1 MEPLYT
7 STEARK
13 KLNVSTSTFKR
24 LVDSGK
30 IRKVV
35 PPNKK
40 NGMYIKE
47 DVDRIIE
54 ATMPFTQNA
63 TKRKKLDTT
72 VDWQKISDLP
82 AILKLDLEVYHEA
95 IVGDI
100 NLYISWEMKNPKITL
115 ISYETNNR
123 ENILAYLSLV
133 PLPEQVILSI
143 LGGEREE
150 LSITADEVET
160 YERKGAYTLLAESVV
175 THPDY
180 PEQLNHILR
189 EALHF
194 WCDQYPDRYIEK
206 IYAQAATDDGDMLI
220 RKLYFSP
227 LYYLADNAY
236 VLDLRRPGIAKPI
249 RVFQQCLQ
257 QKRESQ
263 RDKLSFL
270 QDREVSNFRKATKQ
284 DIPFCVELSRKT
296 FPNLTQGIAS
306 AETRI
311 AWMKRNS
318 DICYVSTYKGNIVGY
333 TTILPLEQEK
343 IERILNNEDFVRNI
357 KPEEIKPFDS
367 KTPVDIYIMTM
378 VTDPKLSRV
387 QKRTFGA
394 NMVRKL
400 EEVIL
405 DLGKRGVRINNLYA
419 RSDTPDGIRILRK
432 MGFMEIPSTT
442 SSRNFV
448 INVEESGVP
457 LIQRYKEALASH

>member
-13 KLNVSTSTFKR
+13 KLKVSTSTFKR

-30 IRKVV
+30 IRKVI

-47 DVDRIIE
+47 DVDRVIE
-54 ATMPFTQNA
+54 ETLPFTQN
-63 TKRKKLDTT
+63 TGKQKRLSTT

-133 PLPEQVILSI
+133 PLPEQVIMSI
-143 LGGEREE
+143 LRGEREE
-150 LSITADEVET
+150 LSIHPDEVET
-160 YERKGAYTLLAESVV
+160 YERKGAYTLLAESIV
-175 THPDY
+175 THPDH
-180 PEQLNHILR
+180 PEQLNHLLR
-189 EALHF
+189 EALYF

-220 RKLYFSP
+220 RKLFFSP
-227 LYYLADNAY
+227 LYNLADNAY
-236 VLDLRRPGIAKPI
+236 VLDLRKPGIAKPI
-249 RVFQQCLQ
+249 RVFQDCLQ
-257 QKRESQ
+257 QKKESQ

-270 QDREVSNFRKATKQ
+270 KDREVSNFKRATKQ
-284 DIPFCVELSRKT
+284 DIPFCVELSKKT
-296 FPNLTQGIAS
+296 FPNLSQGIAS
-306 AETRI
+306 AQTRI
-311 AWMKRNS
+311 AWMERNP
-318 DICYVSTYKGNIVGY
+318 DICYVSKYQGKVVGY
-333 TTILPLEQEK
+333 TTILPLEQDK
-343 IERILNNEDFVRNI
+343 IERILSNEDFVKDI

-378 VTDPKLSRV
+378 VTDPNLSRV

-405 DLGKRGVRINNLYA
+405 GLGKRGVSINNLYA
-419 RSDTPDGIRILRK
+419 RSDTPDGVRILRK
-432 MGFMEIPSTT
+432 MGFMEIPSVT
-442 SSRNFV
+442 SLRNFV

-457 LIQRYKEALASH
+457 LIQEYKVLLASH